1 MKDYADNK
9 VRYSEILSSVA
20 VHRFQEQAKP
30 AGTVGRPTQQL
41 HSERQ
46 LSVDVRVGDG
56 DDDDDD
62 DEEKE
67 DASSW
72 W

>member
-9 VRYSEILSSVA
+9 VLYSKILSSVA

-41 HSERQ
+41 HSEWQ
-46 LSVDVRVGDG
+46 HNDDVRVGNV

-67 DASSW
+67 DASS
-72 W
+72 

>member
-1 MKDYADNK
+1 MKDYGDNK
-9 VRYSEILSSVA
+9 VLYSKILSSVA

-46 LSVDVRVGDG
+46 LNVDVRVGDV
-56 DDDDDD
+56 DD
-62 DEEKE
+62 DEEE
-67 DASSW
+67 QNVSS
-72 W
+72 